1 MVMIPEKDREYI
13 SNADFLP
20 WEKLKKKTVLITGA
34 TGLIGQTLTDV
45 LLHANEKKNLDM
57 IILALVLDEA
67 QARQQFL
74 EHLTLGRPLHLL
86 EGTVEE
92 LPDIEGPV
100 DYILHGAAETDS
112 EAFVRKPVETVKTS
126 VLGTLQLLELARR
139 KRSDGFVFLSSMEVY
154 GYPQRGHKVV
164 ETDACVQRPEEVR
177 GSYPISKLQCE
188 NLCCAYASEYA
199 VPAKIIRLTQ
209 TFGPGVSEEDSRIF
223 AEFGRYVQDRRDIVL
238 RTKGETERSYLYT
251 VDAAGAILT
260 VLLKGTPGQAYNAA
274 DERTYCSVAEMARK
288 LADAN
293 GIGVRFEPEDEQK
306 YGYRDRLYMD
316 LDTSRLRELGWS
328 AGSCREEDG
337 DPLLYMYARMTE
349 SSIQSREHSDG
360 SSHAGKAR

>member
-1 MVMIPEKDREYI
+1 MIPEKDCEYVCD
-13 SNADFLP
+13 AKFLP
-20 WEKLKKKTVLITGA
+20 WEKLREKTILITGA

-45 LLHANEKKNLDM
+45 LLYANEKKKLELTV
-57 IILALVLDEA
+57 LALVLDEA
-67 QARQQFL
+67 QARRQFS
-74 EHLTLGRPLHLL
+74 EHLESGRPLRFL
-86 EGTVEE
+86 EGTVEG
-92 LPDIEGPV
+92 LSDIEGSV
-100 DYILHGAAETDS
+100 DYILHGAAETNS
-112 EAFVRKPVETVKTS
+112 EVFVRKPVETIKTS
-126 VLGTLQLLELARR
+126 LLGTLRLLGLARK

-154 GYPQRGHKVV
+154 GHPQRGHKVV
-164 ETDACVQRPEEVR
+164 ETDACVLRPEEVR

-188 NLCCAYASEYA
+188 NLCCAYASEYG

-209 TFGPGVSEEDSRIF
+209 TFGPGVSEEDTRIF

-238 RTKGETERSYLYT
+238 RTRGETERSYLYT

-274 DERTYCSVAEMARK
+274 DERTYCSIAEMARK

-306 YGYRDRLYMD
+306 YGYNSLLYMD
-316 LDTSRLRELGWS
+316 LDTSRLRELGWF

-349 SSIQSREHSDG
+349 NNFQDSNYSYGR
-360 SSHAGKAR
+360 SHAGKVR